1 MKIAVYAICKNE
13 EKHVDDFLRNVA
25 DANLVLLA
33 DTGSTDDTLGQF
45 WRSSD
50 RIKGRHSIIPITVQP
65 FRFDIA
71 RNTALALV
79 PHDIDVC
86 ISLDL
91 DERLCRGWRQL
102 LEQEWKEGTGRL
114 NVEYMREGLQ
124 PFAINTRVHARSG
137 YYWREPCHEGLY
149 PWMRKTDKIVDAPV
163 FKIYHYPDT
172 TKSRSQY
179 AEMLAY
185 ALDEEPWNLRRI
197 FYYAREMLLLHKYE
211 TARDWFKKY
220 IEIDT
225 LNEIP
230 AWYENQQA
238 RALLALAE
246 GAIKERDARLN
257 KDHP

>member
-1 MKIAVYAICKNE
+1 MKVAVYAIMKNE
-13 EKHVDDFLRNVA
+13 GKHISDWLDSTA
-25 DANLVLLA
+25 DADVRVLC
-33 DTGSTDDTLGQF
+33 DTGSTDGGPFHARLL
-45 WRSSD
+45 D
-50 RIKGRHSIIPITVQP
+50 RQSPPVHTVSINVMP

-71 RNTALALV
+71 RNAALAMV
-79 PHDIDVC
+79 PDDVDVC

-91 DERLCRGWRQL
+91 DERLCRGWRQM
-102 LEQEWKEGTGRL
+102 LELEWKGADRL
-114 NVEYMREGLQ
+114 NVEYVREGLA

-149 PWMRKTDKIVDAPV
+149 PWMRKTDRIKDVQM
-163 FKIYHYPDT
+163 FKIFHYPDT

-185 ALDEEPWNLRRI
+185 ALDEEPWNLRRM

-220 IEIDT
+220 VEIDT

-230 AWYENQQA
+230 EWYENQQA

-246 GAIKERDARLN
+246 GAIKERDARQN